1 MAESGVKP
9 NHFSLN
15 RGIISVWVVTCRR
28 CCISLNC
35 LSPSWRAQAH
45 GRYRETL
52 AVLLTKRLPFFLAAG
67 LAVVTTSNVVQRF
80 HQHHWASHLLRAGKN
95 TLAHI
100 YWPDYA
106 FLLCLPVVGH
116 ILLCSQDAAG
126 KPSKSWVGTCSR
138 CKGTSSIPCNN
149 PGLVSQNIWCYPE
162 LCKHF
167 EQSLEGWNQLLVRL
181 AKWTGTVMQ
190 AVPFFLLQT
199 RHRTGVQHSSLCS
212 LAEPA
217 ALLST
222 PQKQNFIICFN
233 FNGFLEGSG
242 MVFCF
247 FCFSFYFGLQCTPC
261 PGLCPAPISEAAAWG
276 KRELRYR
283 WKKFPLVKQR

>member
-28 CCISLNC
+28 CCISLKC

-52 AVLLTKRLPFFLAAG
+52 AVLLTKKLPFCLATG
-67 LAVVTTSNVVQRF
+67 LAVVATSNVVQRF

-126 KPSKSWVGTCSR
+126 KPSKSWVGTRSR
-138 CKGTSSIPCNN
+138 CKGISSIPCNN
-149 PGLVSQNIWCYPE
+149 PDLVSQNIWCYPE

-167 EQSLEGWNQLLVRL
+167 EQSLEGWNQLLVPSQSGLVLWCKLSPSSSCRQEIARESSTAL
-181 AKWTGTVMQ
+181 S
-190 AVPFFLLQT
+190 VPWLNQLHFCQ
-199 RHRTGVQHSSLCS
+199 LCKNKTS
-212 LAEPA
+212 
-217 ALLST
+217 
-222 PQKQNFIICFN
+222 
-233 FNGFLEGSG
+233 
-242 MVFCF
+242 
-247 FCFSFYFGLQCTPC
+247 
-261 PGLCPAPISEAAAWG
+261 
-276 KRELRYR
+276 
-283 WKKFPLVKQR
+283 